1 MCDRDSVR
9 TIKKHSE
16 ECLILVL
23 YVLKGFADLC
33 FDLVA
38 KLDVVGEEVLD
49 SLSSLC
55 ELAFAV
61 AEP

>member
-1 MCDRDSVR
+1 MRCPGAGW

-16 ECLILVL
+16 ECFVLVL
-23 YVLKGFADLC
+23 YVLKCFADLC

-38 KLDVVGEEVLD
+38 EFDVVGKEVLD
-49 SLSSLC
+49 CLSSLC